1 MAFDIWKFLWYFML
15 ASFCGWLSEVA
26 YNAIVH
32 KKFKN
37 PGMLNGP
44 YCPQYGLMI
53 ALPWAVLTALHLEH
67 GVVATLFFC
76 LLSSVLVEFLFAW
89 VLRRTIK
96 LRLRDYSGFKWNF
109 RGYICVPL
117 ALLRG
122 VIFTPILMFVVPVV
136 GLLLNYVNRTVGWVI
151 LGVFLGIL
159 LLDIVITI
167 ITIAK
172 LSHQFKRLAELGAMV
187 REARDALGSAVTE
200 KTLDAAE
207 AIDDLDLDEKLLK
220 AQESAEE
227 SYTALLNKS
236 NFFKRRFLSASP
248 DMTSE
253 QYEKEL
259 DAYRITTAER
269 KKRRAEREA
278 RNLYEYE
285 ATFENPEDRPFAF
298 GMNLTKL
305 FWIFLIGCVVG
316 FVLEEC
322 WAFFIAHT
330 IELRVGLV
338 YGPFQPIYGGGAAII
353 TLCLYKLYKQNSVV
367 IFIASGIIGAAFEY
381 LCSWGQEMVF
391 GTVSWDYSDTPFNID
406 GRTNLMF
413 ALIWGTLGLIWLKSL
428 YPAIS
433 RWIEKIPKRI
443 GGMLTVVLAAFMIFD
458 AFISCAA
465 LIRADERSR
474 GIPAT
479 SSFQQFLDRNLDDD
493 YLALV
498 YPNMQKVNDDGT
510 KSAPLK
516 DIDFSGTAEDLQS
529 AENE

>member
-1 MAFDIWKFLWYFML
+1 M
-15 ASFCGWLSEVA
+15 
-26 YNAIVH
+26 
-32 KKFKN
+32 
-37 PGMLNGP
+37 
-44 YCPQYGLMI
+44 
-53 ALPWAVLTALHLEH
+53 
-67 GVVATLFFC
+67 
-76 LLSSVLVEFLFAW
+76 
-89 VLRRTIK
+89 LRRTIK

-367 IFIASGIIGAAFEY
+367 IFVASGIIGAAFEY

-498 YPNMQKVNDDGT
+498 YPNMQKVNEDGT

>member
-1 MAFDIWKFLWYFML
+1 
-15 ASFCGWLSEVA
+15 
-26 YNAIVH
+26 
-32 KKFKN
+32 
-37 PGMLNGP
+37 
-44 YCPQYGLMI
+44 
-53 ALPWAVLTALHLEH
+53 
-67 GVVATLFFC
+67 
-76 LLSSVLVEFLFAW
+76 
-89 VLRRTIK
+89 
-96 LRLRDYSGFKWNF
+96 
-109 RGYICVPL
+109 
-117 ALLRG
+117 
-122 VIFTPILMFVVPVV
+122 
-136 GLLLNYVNRTVGWVI
+136 
-151 LGVFLGIL
+151 
-159 LLDIVITI
+159 
-167 ITIAK
+167 
-172 LSHQFKRLAELGAMV
+172 
-187 REARDALGSAVTE
+187 
-200 KTLDAAE
+200 
-207 AIDDLDLDEKLLK
+207 
-220 AQESAEE
+220 
-227 SYTALLNKS
+227 
-236 NFFKRRFLSASP
+236 
-248 DMTSE
+248 
-253 QYEKEL
+253 
-259 DAYRITTAER
+259 
-269 KKRRAEREA
+269 
-278 RNLYEYE
+278 
-285 ATFENPEDRPFAF
+285 
-298 GMNLTKL
+298 MNLTKL

-381 LCSWGQEMVF
+381 LCSLGQEMVF

-474 GIPAT
+474 GVPAT

-498 YPNMQKVNDDGT
+498 YPNMQKVNEDGT

>member
-1 MAFDIWKFLWYFML
+1 MAFDIWRLLWYFML
-15 ASFCGWLSEVA
+15 ASFCGWAAEVA
-26 YNAIVH
+26 YIAIVH
-32 KKFKN
+32 RKFKN

-53 ALPWAVLTALHLEH
+53 ALPCALLTALHLEKT
-67 GVVATLFFC
+67 VLPTLLACVFA
-76 LLSSVLVEFLFAW
+76 SVFVELVFAW
-89 VLRRTIK
+89 LLHKAEKI
-96 LRLRDYSGFKWNF
+96 RLRDYSSFKWNYK
-109 RGYICVPL
+109 GYICVPL

-122 VIFTPILMFVVPVV
+122 VCFTLIELFVIPV
-136 GLLLNYVNRTVGWVI
+136 LSSLLNYVNRTIGWII
-151 LGVFLGIL
+151 LAAFLIVL
-159 LLDIVITI
+159 LLDVVITSV
-167 ITIAK
+167 TVQK
-172 LSHQFKRLAELGAMV
+172 LHHQFRRLSELAERV
-187 REARDALGSAVTE
+187 REARDAIGSAVSE
-200 KTLDAAE
+200 GAIGAAE
-207 AIDDLDLDEKLLK
+207 RIDELDLDDKLRE
-220 AQESAEE
+220 AQENAEE

-253 QYEKEL
+253 EYEKEL
-259 DAYRITTAER
+259 AAYRITTQER
-269 KKRRAEREA
+269 KRRQAEREA

-305 FWIFLIGCVVG
+305 FWIFFIGCIAG

-322 WAFFIAHT
+322 WAFFIAHQ

-353 TLCLYKLYKQNSVV
+353 TLCLYKLYKQNSAV
-367 IFIASGIIGAAFEY
+367 IFIASGVIGAAFEY
-381 LCSWGQEMVF
+381 LCSWGQEMIF
-391 GTVSWDYSDTPFNID
+391 GTVSWDYSGTPFNID

-413 ALIWGTLGLIWLKSL
+413 GVIWGLLGLIWLKSV
-428 YPAIS
+428 YPAMS

-443 GGMLTVVLAAFMIFD
+443 GGILTIVLAAFLIFD

-465 LIRADERSR
+465 LTRANERTQ

-479 SSFQQFLDRNLDDD
+479 TSFQYFLDEHLDDE

-498 YPNMQKVNDDGT
+498 YPNMQKVNEDGT
-510 KSAPLK
+510 KSEPLK
-516 DIDFSGTAEDLQS
+516 DAVQKD
-529 AENE
+529 

>member
-44 YCPQYGLMI
+44 YCPQYGLRI
-53 ALPWAVLTALHLEH
+53 ALPWVALTAVHLER
-67 GVVATLFFC
+67 GAVATLFAC
-76 LLSSVLVEFLFAW
+76 LLSSFLVELLFAW
-89 VLRRTIK
+89 VLNRTAKI
-96 LRLRDYSGFKWNF
+96 RLRDYSAFKWNLK
-109 RGYICVPL
+109 GYICVPL

-122 VIFTPILMFVVPVV
+122 VIFTPILMFVLPILS
-136 GLLLNYVNRTVGWVI
+136 LLLNYVNRTIGWII
-151 LGVFLGIL
+151 LGVFLGLL
-159 LLDIVITI
+159 LLDIVVTVITV
-167 ITIAK
+167 AK
-172 LSHQFKRLAELGAMV
+172 LSHQFKSLAELGERV

-200 KTLDAAE
+200 KAIDAAE
-207 AIDDLDLDEKLLK
+207 AIDELDLDDKLLK

-248 DMTSE
+248 DMTSA

-269 KKRRAEREA
+269 KKRQAEREA

-285 ATFENPEDRPFAF
+285 ATFANPEDRPFAF

-316 FVLEEC
+316 FILEEC

-353 TLCLYKLYKQNSVV
+353 TLCLYRLYRQNSAV
-367 IFIASGIIGAAFEY
+367 IFIASGFIGAAFEY
-381 LCSWGQEMVF
+381 LCSLGQELVF

-413 ALIWGTLGLIWLKSL
+413 GLIWGTLGLIWLKSL

-443 GGMLTVVLAAFMIFD
+443 GGMLTIVLAAFMIFD

-474 GIPAT
+474 GVPAT
-479 SSFQQFLDRNLDDD
+479 SSFQYFLDKHLDDS

-498 YPNMQKVNDDGT
+498 YPNMQKVNEDGT
-510 KSAPLK
+510 KSEPLK
-516 DIDFSGTAEDLQS
+516 DMDFSGTAQDLQ
-529 AENE
+529 NNG